1 MKQTKDTGLIHSRIL
16 DLTKDENLTLEKADE
31 FLGYLSDYDVEIR
44 NRRKHISAL
53 ELQIETLKHKPSEL
67 EKSMRRHQLYKIDSA
82 FWANGYTHALLY
94 DYITLTE
101 LMREDE
107 LTYTMAQLLENS
119 IDENTLRIA
128 LNILI
133 TWGEQ
138 GVSFNL

>member
-107 LTYTMAQLLENS
+107 LTYTMAQLLENN

-133 TWGEQ
+133 TLGEQ

>member
-82 FWANGYTHALLY
+82 F
-94 DYITLTE
+94 
-101 LMREDE
+101 
-107 LTYTMAQLLENS
+107 
-119 IDENTLRIA
+119 
-128 LNILI
+128 
-133 TWGEQ
+133 
-138 GVSFNL
+138 

>member
-67 EKSMRRHQLYKIDSA
+67 EKSIRRHQLYKIDSA

-119 IDENTLRIA
+119 VDEKTLRIA

>member
-119 IDENTLRIA
+119 VDEKTLRIA

>member
-138 GVSFNL
+138 GVAFNS

>member
-119 IDENTLRIA
+119 IDENTLHIA

-138 GVSFNL
+138 GVAFNS